1 MAGSLELP
9 LAFHG
14 HMARL
19 QASPMEGGGWD
30 VHASVDGQDVAHVH
44 CSDWNRVE
52 RFRSR
57 NADAAPKRRRRG
69 DRRVGSFAGRL
80 M

>member
-57 NADAAPKRRRRG
+57 MQMRLRSGGVEAIAEWARLLAA
-69 DRRVGSFAGRL
+69 
-80 M
+80 